1 MAGKLDN
8 AIDEYGILRNYNVG
22 PLAQSLSKFQD
33 NSSQPIMMNYM
44 KKLAIEMTGV
54 KSLKDSDNVDYSFYE
69 TNKEYLLNTELC
81 KN

>member
-1 MAGKLDN
+1 MH
-8 AIDEYGILRNYNVG
+8 
-22 PLAQSLSKFQD
+22 
-33 NSSQPIMMNYM
+33 YM